1 MFSKQDT
8 DSIIYHN
15 IGKHKSLI
23 ICDHSITDSFGQFS
37 LQKAFQVNRM
47 YTLDVSSKIGSPCGR
62 NGNFETNS
70 CSFYLPSGDFSYI
83 RGSSYIYI
91 KWHPPVEE
99 TFYWWIKHGCCP
111 FLFSGQMQNIICMEI
126 VYDICT

>member
-1 MFSKQDT
+1 MFSEQDT

-47 YTLDVSSKIGSPCGR
+47 YTLDVPLKLVAPVAVMATLKLIVAH
-62 NGNFETNS
+62 F
-70 CSFYLPSGDFSYI
+70 I
-83 RGSSYIYI
+83 I
-91 KWHPPVEE
+91 PPEILV
-99 TFYWWIKHGCCP
+99 
-111 FLFSGQMQNIICMEI
+111 IIEA
-126 VYDICT
+126 VLKFT

>member
-1 MFSKQDT
+1 MYSKQDT
-8 DSIIYHN
+8 DSLIYHN

-62 NGNFETNS
+62 NGNSETNS
-70 CSFYLPSGDFSYI
+70 CSFYHPSGDFSNN
-83 RGSSYIYI
+83 RGSS
-91 KWHPPVEE
+91 
-99 TFYWWIKHGCCP
+99 
-111 FLFSGQMQNIICMEI
+111 
-126 VYDICT
+126 

>member
-1 MFSKQDT
+1 MFSEQDT

-47 YTLDVSSKIGSPCGR
+47 YTLDVSSKIGSPCGLMVTLKLIVAH
-62 NGNFETNS
+62 F
-70 CSFYLPSGDFSYI
+70 I
-83 RGSSYIYI
+83 I
-91 KWHPPVEE
+91 PPEILV
-99 TFYWWIKHGCCP
+99 
-111 FLFSGQMQNIICMEI
+111 IIEA
-126 VYDICT
+126 VLKFT